1 MKRNELDPEAIIW
14 LPRTKTHSEHL
25 NQYSHI
31 DVALD
36 CFPNGGCTTTC
47 ESLWMGVPVI
57 TLSGTSYVS
66 RMSTAVLHGADLS
79 EWCMKSQQEYLN
91 FAVAQSQ
98 NLNWLR

>member
-36 CFPNGGCTTTC
+36 CFLMVAAQLHV
-47 ESLWMGVPVI
+47 SLFGW
-57 TLSGTSYVS
+57 
-66 RMSTAVLHGADLS
+66 
-79 EWCMKSQQEYLN
+79 EYLL
-91 FAVAQSQ
+91 SH
-98 NLNWLR
+98 